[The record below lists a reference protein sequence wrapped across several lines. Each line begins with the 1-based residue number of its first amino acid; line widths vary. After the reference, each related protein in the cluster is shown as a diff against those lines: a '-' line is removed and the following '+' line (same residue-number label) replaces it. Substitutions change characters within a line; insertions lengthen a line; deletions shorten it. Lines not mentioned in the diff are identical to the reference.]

1 MVIIIIII
9 IIMCDI
15 CFLLLVFNPSDL
27 YYLGYKKI
35 VNTEERKPAR
45 RGMSLAYT

>member
-9 IIMCDI
+9 ICDI

-27 YYLGYKKI
+27 YYLGYKKLWI
-35 VNTEERKPAR
+35 RKRESLQEEEC
-45 RGMSLAYT
+45 L